1 MEEPRNNTQIQNN
14 NKQQQTNKIPKTNR
28 QHTKKQKQV
37 KKKKKTP
44 TINDWYGIDTCDED
58 LEFCSR
64 AGVCVLKRA
73 TLFLIICR
81 QENMKLE
88 TCTVSLPPHLGGDVG
103 DLWTAD
109 RVPCCLRWQPGHGH
123 ANLWRQEEEEDE
135 REEAKRARGG

>member
-1 MEEPRNNTQIQNN
+1 MKVCEDS
-14 NKQQQTNKIPKTNR
+14 KI
-28 QHTKKQKQV
+28 
-37 KKKKKTP
+37 
-44 TINDWYGIDTCDED
+44 
-58 LEFCSR
+58 SS
-64 AGVCVLKRA
+64 
-73 TLFLIICR
+73 R

-88 TCTVSLPPHLGGDVG
+88 TCTVSLPPPHLGGDVG